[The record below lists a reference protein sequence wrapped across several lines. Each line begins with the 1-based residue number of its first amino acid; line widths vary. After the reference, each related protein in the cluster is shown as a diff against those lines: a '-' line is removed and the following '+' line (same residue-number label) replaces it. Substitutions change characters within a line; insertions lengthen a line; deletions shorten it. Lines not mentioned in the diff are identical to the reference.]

1 MHSVHLRPLSFLL
14 LALSLLIGCES
25 SDETNKMRSDK
36 APPTV
41 RVIRF
46 GDEQQDPQLSFT
58 GTIQENRLVPIAFQ
72 VGGRTTAVQVE
83 NGDTVGA
90 GQILAKL
97 DTASLADAW
106 RMAHAKFVQA
116 EDAYNRMKPLHDSGA
131 TTEVQWVE
139 MTANRAQAEA
149 MASLSRRNLED
160 AVLRAPVGGI
170 VIHRNL
176 EVGQTVAPGQPV
188 LGLVDARYL
197 DAVFAV
203 AETEIGKIRPG
214 AAVNVSFPD
223 NDQEALPGK
232 VGSIA
237 VSADAVSRSYEVR
250 VRLSNPQGLL
260 RMGMACQG
268 VIALDAADSDSRWV
282 LPLQAVLENADG
294 SRYVYVLENSTVKQR
309 TIDVAGFLGK
319 GLRVRKGLQP
329 GDLVV
334 SEGVH
339 GLSEGITVNVMDR
352 RTNAR

>member
-1 MHSVHLRPLSFLL
+1 MHSVNLRALPIFLIALL
-14 LALSLLIGCES
+14 LLVGCES
-25 SDETNKMRSDK
+25 SDEVQQASSGK
-36 APPTV
+36 APPSV
-41 RVIRF
+41 RVVRF
-46 GDEQQDPQLSFT
+46 GDVQQDPQLNFT

-72 VGGRTTAVQVE
+72 VGGRITAVHVE
-83 NGDTVGA
+83 NGDTIGA
-90 GQILAKL
+90 GQIIARL

-106 RMAHAKFVQA
+106 RMAHAKHVQA
-116 EDAYNRMKPLHDSGA
+116 QDAYDRMKPLHDSGA
-131 TTEVQWVE
+131 VTEVQWVE
-139 MTANRAQAEA
+139 MTANLAQAEA
-149 MASLSRRNLED
+149 MASLSKRNLDD
-160 AVLRAPVGGI
+160 ALLRAPVAGI

-176 EVGQTVAPGQPV
+176 EEGQTVAPGQPV

-223 NDQEALPGK
+223 NEQGTLSGK

-250 VRLSNPQGLL
+250 VRLSNPKGVL

-268 VIALDAADSDSRWV
+268 VIALDADDRDSRWV
-282 LPLQAVLENADG
+282 LPLQAVLEKSDG

-309 TIDVAGFLGK
+309 SIEVAGFLGK
-319 GLRVRKGLQP
+319 GLRVRNGLQP

-334 SEGVH
+334 TEGAH
-339 GLSEGITVNVMDR
+339 GLADGITVNVLDR
-352 RTNAR
+352 RQDAR

>member
-1 MHSVHLRPLSFLL
+1 MYSVYLRSFSFLL
-14 LALSLLIGCES
+14 IVLSLLMGCES
-25 SDETNKMRSDK
+25 SDETHHSRSDK
-36 APPTV
+36 ALPSV

-46 GDEQQDPQLSFT
+46 GEDQQDPQLSFT

-72 VGGRTTAVQVE
+72 VGGRATAVVVE
-83 NGDTVGA
+83 NGDTVGV
-90 GQILAKL
+90 GQILARL

-116 EDAYNRMKPLHDSGA
+116 QDAYDRMKPLHDSGA
-131 TTEVQWVE
+131 VTAVQWVE

-149 MASLSRRNLED
+149 MASLSRRNLDD
-160 AVLRAPVGGI
+160 ALLRAPVGGI

-203 AETEIGKIRPG
+203 AETEIGKICPG

-223 NDQEALPGK
+223 NDQDALRGQ
-232 VGSIA
+232 VSSIA

-250 VRLSNPQGLL
+250 VRLSNPKGLL

-268 VIALDAADSDSRWV
+268 VITLDADDRDSRWV
-282 LPLQAVLENADG
+282 LPLQAVLENPDG
-294 SRYVYVLENSTVKQR
+294 SRYVYVLDNSTVKQR

-319 GLRVRKGLQP
+319 GLKIRNGLQP

-334 SEGVH
+334 TEGTH
-339 GLSEGITVNVMDR
+339 GLADGITVNVMDR